1 MYLRR
6 WAHVTHV
13 NRTLCHET
21 NGDQGAGLQSCY
33 QGEVELRCAPMSKN
47 LQSRFLSCKAL
58 WGDPGGEH
66 MAGSGTVGSCGI
78 TIQEKQPEQLC
89 PVLHGTEDRNLPS
102 IYQKGPDFAGMRQM
116 DSNWVVIFFFTT
128 ELFKYIHNFLQ
139 TQILPWML
147 GSRTLGADWTEQCAG
162 SQRLLPR
169 KRYLHR
175 QDAEYSSSA
184 CCRAHASS
192 CIYGIL
198 IHESTRTGICMF
210 TRF

>member
-116 DSNWVVIFFFTT
+116 DSNGVVIFFLPQNCLSIFTIFYRPRSCLGCWAAGLLVPT
-128 ELFKYIHNFLQ
+128 GQNNVRVLNGSSHGKGIYTAK
-139 TQILPWML
+139 TQNTAPQLAAVHM
-147 GSRTLGADWTEQCAG
+147 
-162 SQRLLPR
+162 
-169 KRYLHR
+169 HH
-175 QDAEYSSSA
+175 
-184 CCRAHASS
+184 HASMV
-192 CIYGIL
+192 Y
-198 IHESTRTGICMF
+198 
-210 TRF
+210 

>member
-1 MYLRR
+1 
-6 WAHVTHV
+6 
-13 NRTLCHET
+13 
-21 NGDQGAGLQSCY
+21 
-33 QGEVELRCAPMSKN
+33 
-47 LQSRFLSCKAL
+47 
-58 WGDPGGEH
+58 

-78 TIQEKQPEQLC
+78 TIQEKQAEQLC

-102 IYQKGPDFAGMRQM
+102 IYQKGPDFAAMHRM
-116 DSNWVVIFFFTT
+116 DSNGVVIISLPQNW
-128 ELFKYIHNFLQ
+128 LFKYTRHFLQ

-147 GSRTLGADWTEQCAG
+147 GSSRTLGADWTEQCAG
-162 SQRLLPR
+162 SQRLLSR
-169 KRYLHR
+169 KRYLHC

>member
-66 MAGSGTVGSCGI
+66 MAGSGTVGSRGI

-116 DSNWVVIFFFTT
+116 DSNWVVIFFLPQNCLSIFTIFYRPRSCLGCWAAGLLVPT
-128 ELFKYIHNFLQ
+128 GQNNVRVLNGSSHGKGIYTAK
-139 TQILPWML
+139 TQNTAPQLAAVHM
-147 GSRTLGADWTEQCAG
+147 
-162 SQRLLPR
+162 
-169 KRYLHR
+169 HH
-175 QDAEYSSSA
+175 
-184 CCRAHASS
+184 HASMV
-192 CIYGIL
+192 Y
-198 IHESTRTGICMF
+198 
-210 TRF
+210 